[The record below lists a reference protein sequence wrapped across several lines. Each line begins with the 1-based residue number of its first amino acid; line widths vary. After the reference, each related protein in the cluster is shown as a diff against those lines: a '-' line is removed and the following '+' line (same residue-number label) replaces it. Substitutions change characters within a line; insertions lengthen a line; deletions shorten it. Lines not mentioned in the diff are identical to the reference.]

1 MKQLD
6 VFMGPDQIGTLRER
20 GDGVLIFGYD
30 SAWLATGKAVALSP
44 ELPLSKQEHVGQAV
58 TVYFDNLL
66 PEGSVRDFIAR
77 VEHISPN
84 NVFGLLE
91 RFGGDTASAFSL
103 LPQGQTP
110 SAEPH
115 YLPVS
120 MEAIREWFAT
130 SRGIP
135 LNIIGEQARM
145 SLSGAQD
152 KMTIFIGK
160 DGGMAIPLG
169 SAPSS
174 HIIKPSMGYQSQIP
188 QTAINEAL
196 VMTLAKAIKLDVP
209 DVRFMP
215 ELDAVVISRY
225 DREITP
231 EGRIKRLHQNDL
243 CQIMG
248 VPSQRKYESEGGPS
262 LKTCI
267 DAIMQHSSQPA
278 LDKKR
283 MIEWVAFNLAIGNMD
298 SHAKNISLLVANE
311 RTRLAPF
318 YDMVCTTIYPNLSK
332 KFAFKIGDENRPGWI
347 MEQHWDRFA
356 GDIDVKPQLV
366 TKIRLDVSKRI
377 EAVLPEVCDS
387 LRQVADRAKGL
398 TMIGR
403 VEAEVRRLVGQL
415 RARATTVAAVPAP
428 LHTAPVPTLPG
439 NALLSV
445 DHS

>member
-6 VFMGPDQIGTLRER
+6 VFMGADQIGSLRER
-20 GDGVLIFGYD
+20 SDGVLIFGYD
-30 SAWLATGKAVALSP
+30 SVWLATEKAVALSP
-44 ELPLSKQEHVGQAV
+44 ELPLSEQEYVGQAV
-58 TVYFDNLL
+58 TAYFDNLL

-91 RFGGDTASAFSL
+91 RFGGDTASAFSV

-135 LNIIGEQARM
+135 LNITGEQARM

-174 HIIKPSMGYQSQIP
+174 HIIKPSMGYPSHIP

-196 VMTLAKAIKLDVP
+196 VMTLARAIKLDVP
-209 DVRFMP
+209 DVQFMP

-225 DREITP
+225 DREIAP
-231 EGRIKRLHQNDL
+231 EGQLKRLHQNDL

-248 VPSQRKYESEGGPS
+248 VPSQHKYESEGGPS

-267 DAIMQHSSQPA
+267 DTIMQHSSQPA

-298 SHAKNISLLVANE
+298 SHAKNISLLFANE

-318 YDMVCTTIYPNLSK
+318 YDMVCTTVYPNLSK
-332 KFAFKIGDENRPGWI
+332 KFAFKIGGENRPGWI
-347 MEQHWDRFA
+347 MNRHWEQFA
-356 GDIDVKPQLV
+356 GDIDVKPQLI
-366 TKIRLDVSKRI
+366 TKIRLDMSERI
-377 EAVLPEVCDS
+377 ESALPKVCDS
-387 LRQVADRAKGL
+387 LRQVVDRAEGL
-398 TMIGR
+398 TMIDR
-403 VEAEVRRLVGQL
+403 VEAEVRRSVG
-415 RARATTVAAVPAP
+415 
-428 LHTAPVPTLPG
+428 
-439 NALLSV
+439 
-445 DHS
+445 HSLQIK

>member
-6 VFMGPDQIGTLRER
+6 VFMGADQIGYLRER
-20 GDGVLIFGYD
+20 DDGTLIFGYN

-44 ELPLSKQEHVGQAV
+44 ELPLSRQEHVGQAV
-58 TVYFDNLL
+58 SAYFDNLL

-120 MEAIREWFAT
+120 LEAIREWFAT

-135 LNIIGEQARM
+135 LNITGEQARM

-152 KMTIFIGK
+152 KMTIFIGE

-196 VMTLAKAIKLDVP
+196 VMSLARAIKLDVP

-215 ELDAVVISRY
+215 ELDAVLISRY

-231 EGRIKRLHQNDL
+231 EGLRRLHQNDL
-243 CQIMG
+243 CQILG

-262 LKTCI
+262 LKACM

-298 SHAKNISLLVANE
+298 SHAKNISLLVADG

-318 YDMVCTTIYPNLSK
+318 YDMVCTTVYPNLSK
-332 KFAFKIGDENRPGWI
+332 KFAFRIGDENRPGWI
-347 MEQHWDRFA
+347 MNRHWERFA

-366 TKIRLDVSKRI
+366 TKIRLDISERI
-377 EAVLPEVCDS
+377 EFALPEVCDA
-387 LRQVADRAKGL
+387 LRQVVDHAEGL
-398 TMIGR
+398 TMIDR
-403 VEAEVRRLVGQL
+403 VEAEVRRSAGQL
-415 RARATTVAAVPAP
+415 RARATEAV
-428 LHTAPVPTLPG
+428 V
-439 NALLSV
+439 S
-445 DHS
+445 